1 MLSVSRYL
9 VEKVGIDCNKEETA
23 IFVLRAKDIRKKR
36 CKKKGA
42 RFSVEENVIELL
54 LLPLVNL
61 NRIQIFTTLNFEK
74 IKFLTKI

>member
-1 MLSVSRYL
+1 M
-9 VEKVGIDCNKEETA
+9 ITEEA
-23 IFVLRAKDIRKKR
+23 ILVLRANDIR
-36 CKKKGA
+36 KKKGA

-61 NRIQIFTTLNFEK
+61 NRIQIFTTLNFEM